1 MQIAILILVFILLL
15 GALAWHGGRGLWTQR
30 NSPKSKLYYTMA
42 AGLGFGLLWAIE
54 VAKTSEISPEPFPI
68 FALVF
73 AGGLYRRYQM
83 YLQQNPV

>member
-1 MQIAILILVFILLL
+1 MQDAILILVFFLLL

-42 AGLGFGLLWAIE
+42 AGLGFGLLWAME
-54 VAKTSEISPEPFPI
+54 LARSPEISIEPFFI
-68 FALVF
+68 FAVII
-73 AGGLYRRYQM
+73 ASGLYRRYQM